1 MNEFN
6 RIDGKVIK
14 EFFELLPSW
23 QMNTPFVIA
32 INPGYQ
38 DCRCSI
44 EDNGNIKE
52 VIPFTLAK
60 NT

>member
-32 INPGYQ
+32 TNPGYAG
-38 DCRCSI
+38 RSTI
-44 EDNGNIKE
+44 EDNGYIKE
-52 VIPFTLAK
+52 IIPFTLAK